1 MDLQKRVERLEHENR
16 RLKLAGLSV
25 LVTVL
30 GGFLW
35 QWSVAQPQA
44 AYAQDKK
51 RNVVISDD
59 DIVIKDKGGKDRV
72 RLGIDSNNRAF
83 LQLRGNKITPSFGI
97 TIDEK
102 GLGDLT
108 FFGKD
113 GNEQISIRT
122 TQDGKP
128 DIAFRTGTV
137 NFYDSKI
144 GLFKSNINAL
154 PGSAFQLTE
163 GDGKVRASLT
173 FGDKTGPSLR
183 MYHLGGKRMIALG
196 DEQVGAFLTIFDQ
209 NDGRTV
215 SLGTNNTTG
224 TFLLLDNQAPKGN
237 TLVEIERSDDRARIR
252 FVDKAGK
259 EVILP

>member
-1 MDLQKRVERLEHENR
+1 MELQQRVERLERENR
-16 RLKLAGLSV
+16 RLKLVALGVLAAIGLGV
-25 LVTVL
+25 
-30 GGFLW
+30 LW
-35 QWSVAQPQA
+35 QWGVGQPQP

-59 DIVIKDKGGKDRV
+59 DIVIKDKAGKDRI

-83 LQLRGNKITPSFGI
+83 LQLRGKEITPSFGI
-97 TIDEK
+97 SIDEK

-144 GLFKSNINAL
+144 GLFTSNINAL

-163 GDGKVRASLT
+163 GDGKTRASLT
-173 FGDKTGPSLR
+173 FDDKTGPSLR
-183 MYHLGGKRMIALG
+183 MYHSGGKRMISLG
-196 DEQVGAFLTIFDQ
+196 DEPVGSFLTVFDQ
-209 NDGRTV
+209 NDRRTV
-215 SLGTNNTTG
+215 SLGTNNKTG
-224 TFLLLDNQAPKGN
+224 TFMLLDNQAPNGK
-237 TLVEIERSDDRARIR
+237 TLVEVERSDDRARIR

-259 EVILP
+259 QVILP